1 MNSFII
7 SYDLNNEKD
16 YSKLITEIESYSN
29 AAKINK
35 SVWFINSQNESSEIR
50 DNLVDYIDS
59 DDSLFI
65 AKLTGQAAWRNVI
78 CSSQHLKDYL

>member
-16 YSKLITEIESYSN
+16 YSKLITKIESYPN

-35 SVWFINSQNESSEIR
+35 SVWFINSQNKSSEIR
-50 DNLVDYIDS
+50 DNLVNYIDS

>member
-16 YSKLITEIESYSN
+16 YSKLITEIESYPN

-35 SVWFINSQNESSEIR
+35 SVWFINSQNKSSEIR
-50 DNLVDYIDS
+50 DNLVNYIDS

>member
-50 DNLVDYIDS
+50 NNLIDYIDS

>member
-1 MNSFII
+1 MNSYII

-16 YSKLITEIESYSN
+16 YSKLIKEIESYSN

-35 SVWFINSQNESSEIR
+35 SVWFINSHNSSSAIR
-50 DNLVDYIDS
+50 DNLKNYTDS

-65 AKLTGQAAWRNVI
+65 AKLTGEAAWKNVI
-78 CSSQHLKDYL
+78 CSSKHLKDYL